1 DESESPTS
9 PIDDEWECGARGEEP
24 SRSRGAEERGGMEEW
39 RNGGMEAHPRRKSEP
54 EPNRTG
60 QSVVKVTHSARQ
72 TNPPPTSSET
82 TQLVDNLLLRTS
94 QMVKKSDA
102 NIVAYSGGVD
112 SSLVAALV
120 QRTFSDSE
128 GLESSSVVRDDDNGS
143 STSGSVLAILGIS
156 PAVPKSQILMAR
168 KVADKIGIPL
178 REVQTREG
186 SDERYLLNDGQ
197 ACYVCKTH
205 LYSTLQLVAESA
217 LEIGVAGA
225 EEDLQRKVVMF
236 NGTNLEDTK
245 DPTRLGL
252 LAASEFE
259 VHSPLDCVTK
269 DQVRQAARHLGLP
282 NWNSAAS
289 PCLRSRLAMNVLA
302 TEGLLKS
309 CGACR
314 SLCQASLGLG

>member
-1 DESESPTS
+1 
-9 PIDDEWECGARGEEP
+9 
-24 SRSRGAEERGGMEEW
+24 
-39 RNGGMEAHPRRKSEP
+39 
-54 EPNRTG
+54 
-60 QSVVKVTHSARQ
+60 
-72 TNPPPTSSET
+72 
-82 TQLVDNLLLRTS
+82 
-94 QMVKKSDA
+94 MVKMNTA

-120 QRTFSDSE
+120 QRTFSD
-128 GLESSSVVRDDDNGS
+128 GDGFDSSSFVRDGDNNNGLS
-143 STSGSVLAILGIS
+143 KSGSVLAILGIS

-168 KVADKIGIPL
+168 RVADKIGIPL
-178 REVQTREG
+178 REVETSEG
-186 SDERYLLNDGQ
+186 ADETYMANDGH

-205 LYSTLQLVAESA
+205 LYSTLKMVAKSA
-217 LEIGVAGA
+217 HEQIGVAGA
-225 EEDLQRKVVMF
+225 EEDLQRNVLMF

-302 TEGLLKS
+302 TEGHLRAVEHAEVFVRRILDLDETVNARVRMLPGELAMVELDAAVLGVLGKDVARDLELHGFEQKCIEWGFKS
-309 CGACR
+309 FGGVR
-314 SLCQASLGLG
+314 SFRTGSVAAMRKIETPRRDKVAVAHS